1 MSLGSI
7 LVIDDETAVLEMIV
21 DALTIAGFQVNS
33 ATDGLEALQLIRKQD
48 FDLVVTDVNMP
59 KLDGYQLVEKLRE
72 RDTET
77 PVIFLTARNEK
88 VDITRGLKLGAD
100 DYITK
105 PFGLEELTLRIRAI
119 LKRTQKV
126 SATEAVLECGPV
138 VLDPNRHRVSVDGKE
153 VELSPTEFRLLAY
166 LMENKNRVLTKHAL
180 LDEVWGLGF
189 LENATVLDT
198 FISYLRK
205 KIHTSSFSGIR
216 TVRGVGFEITDN

>member
-72 RDTET
+72 RDAET

-119 LKRTQKV
+119 LKRTQKI
-126 SATEAVLECGPV
+126 STSEAVLECGPV
-138 VLDPNRHRVSVDGKE
+138 VLDPNRHRVSVEGKE

>member
-119 LKRTQKV
+119 LKRTQKI
-126 SATEAVLECGPV
+126 STSEAVLECGPV
-138 VLDPNRHRVSVDGKE
+138 VLDPNRHRVSVEGKE

>member
-33 ATDGLEALQLIRKQD
+33 ATDGLEALQLIRNQD

-72 RDTET
+72 RDTQT

-126 SATEAVLECGPV
+126 STTEAVLVCGPV

>member
-7 LVIDDETAVLEMIV
+7 LVVDDETAVLEMIV
-21 DALTIAGFQVNS
+21 DALGIGGYQVIS
-33 ATDGLEALQLIRKQD
+33 AADGLEALQLIRKQD
-48 FDLVVTDVNMP
+48 FDLIVTDVNMP
-59 KLDGYQLVEKLRE
+59 KLDGYQFVEKLRE
-72 RDTET
+72 RDAQT
-77 PVIFLTARNEK
+77 PVIFLTARNER
-88 VDITRGLKLGAD
+88 VDINRGLKLGAD

-105 PFGLEELTLRIRAI
+105 PFGLEELSLRIRAI
-119 LKRTQKV
+119 LKRTRKV
-126 SATEAVLECGPV
+126 SQTAEILNCGPV
-138 VLDPNRHRVSVDGKE
+138 VLDPNRHRVSVGHKD

-166 LMENKNRVLTKHAL
+166 LMENKNRVLTKHDL

-205 KIHTSSFSGIR
+205 KIHTETFSGIR

>member
-33 ATDGLEALQLIRKQD
+33 ATDGLEALQLIRKQE

-119 LKRTQKV
+119 LKRTQKI
-126 SATEAVLECGPV
+126 STSEAVLECGPV
-138 VLDPNRHRVSVDGKE
+138 VLDPNRHRVSVEGKE

>member
-1 MSLGSI
+1 MSVGSI

-21 DALTIAGFQVNS
+21 DALSIAGFQVDS
-33 ATDGLEALQLIRKQD
+33 AADGLDALQLIRKKN

-59 KLDGYQLVEKLRE
+59 RLDGYQLIEKLRE
-72 RDTET
+72 RDAET

-119 LKRTQKV
+119 LKRTRKISQV
-126 SATEAVLECGPV
+126 EEILHCGPV
-138 VLDPNRHRVSVDGKE
+138 TLDPNRHRVTVDGRE
-153 VELSPTEFRLLAY
+153 VELSPTEFRLLGY

-205 KIHTSSFSGIR
+205 KIHTESFSGIR
-216 TVRGVGFEITDN
+216 TVRGVGFEIADT